1 MVVTT
6 LVKLFRNHSQSKKNY
21 SAIIPSFSEI
31 IKANLETVLWLDVS
45 EVWNS
50 SKTSNGY
57 SEAMGGPY
65 VLIFTADVGITR
77 ILGYIQ

>member
-1 MVVTT
+1 MVGCV
-6 LVKLFRNHSQSKKNY
+6 Q
-21 SAIIPSFSEI
+21 
-31 IKANLETVLWLDVS
+31 
-45 EVWNS
+45 VWNGL
-50 SKTSNGY
+50 KVSNGY